1 MVYWAY
7 DIYINIGGN
16 INNIRDNSGSSN
28 LIKSNSEN
36 NNNNSIRKQI
46 IISKNRD
53 TKNNYYNSGYIFIY
67 SNSGYAVKRI
77 DAVDIVSVGNFPKIG
92 LHGVSVLRVC
102 VVSDVMIIVVVVVTI
117 VVISCLKAKDRVI

>member
-28 LIKSNSEN
+28 LIKINSE
-36 NNNNSIRKQI
+36 NNNNSIRKQ
-46 IISKNRD
+46 NRD
-53 TKNNYYNSGYIFIY
+53 TKNNYYNSRYISIY

-77 DAVDIVSVGNFPKIG
+77 DAVDIVSVGNLPKIG
-92 LHGVSVLRVC
+92 LDGVSVLRVC
-102 VVSDVMIIVVVVVTI
+102 VVSEVMIMVVVVVTI